1 MVASCVS
8 AFLPAA
14 RRLVFSNA
22 LPTALLH
29 QDLSFY
35 PSMVWWALALHTH
48 TTWFPSPPS
57 STLGRCP
64 CSVKLRPCVI
74 PDVTCIILVHTT
86 NTADKTTTTPLLDS
100 TLSPCP
106 PPVDHRGDP
115 LSHTFNIDQDFYL
128 PHICCIQHRLGY
140 LPVSDSSLS
149 DSSLSNSFFI

>member
-1 MVASCVS
+1 M
-8 AFLPAA
+8 LGP
-14 RRLVFSNA
+14 R
-22 LPTALLH
+22 
-29 QDLSFY
+29 
-35 PSMVWWALALHTH
+35 PSHTH
-48 TTWFPSPPS
+48 YMVPFAP
-57 STLGRCP
+57 LGRCP

-86 NTADKTTTTPLLDS
+86 NTADKITTTPLLDS

-115 LSHTFNIDQDFYL
+115 LSHTFNIDQDIYL

-149 DSSLSNSFFI
+149 DSSLSDSFFIRWMPLRHQGTSWSLRPTVL